1 MDTTKITTQ
10 LQMVEVPDNIIQEL
24 IANAQVDPNTKKT
37 FEYLKAGDLIF
48 AGWRVKRVERV
59 TNTMVIIGEDRWN
72 RRTGNLIGENDPWHR
87 GNNDLTHIIDTTLES
102 YTQLRLK
109 NKRNLLV
116 DAAAIALKNKELS
129 YEDAQEVYDLLKTKG
144 LMS

>member
-10 LQMVEVPDNIIQEL
+10 LQMADVPDNIIQEL
-24 IANAQVDPNTKKT
+24 IANAQVDQNTKKT

-48 AGWRVKRVERV
+48 AGWRVKCVERV
-59 TNTMVIIGEDRWN
+59 TNTMIVIGKDRWN
-72 RRTGNLIGENDPWHR
+72 RRTGNLIGENDPWYR
-87 GNNDLTHIIDTTLES
+87 GNNDLTHILDTTLES

-116 DAAAIALKNKELS
+116 DAAVKALNNKELP
-129 YEDAQEVYDLLKTKG
+129 YEVAKEVYDLLKIKG
-144 LMS
+144 LL